1 MTSSVVSAR
10 TAPRRKEKVPSRR
23 GGASGES
30 KWIPYLFLLPWLI
43 GLITITLGPMVAS
56 LYLSLTN
63 YDLIGS
69 SSFIGFDNYK
79 QMFSDQRFL
88 AAAWVT
94 ARYVLI
100 SVPIQLTFALG
111 LAALLNRGIRGLA
124 FYRSVYY
131 LPSLL
136 GASVAV
142 AVLWRQVFGSDGLIN
157 QVLGVFGLTNLPSWV
172 ATPSTALGTIIV
184 LNVWT
189 FGAPMIIFLAGLRQI
204 PAELYEAASMDGAG
218 TWRRFVTITLPLLS
232 PVIFFNLVLQM
243 IHAFQA
249 FTQAYVVSNG
259 TGGPV
264 DSTLFYS
271 MYLYQQ
277 GFTSFKMGYASAMA
291 WVLLIVIALFSAIA
305 FGSSRYWVFYGED

>member
-1 MTSSVVSAR
+1 MADISTSVEVKSPDVRPPGKGRAK
-10 TAPRRKEKVPSRR
+10 T
-23 GGASGES
+23 GES
-30 KWIPYLFLLPWLI
+30 WWVPYAFLLPWLI
-43 GLITITLGPMVAS
+43 GIVGITLGPMIAS
-56 LYLSLTN
+56 LYLSFTD
-63 YDLIGS
+63 YDLIGK
-69 SSFIGFDNYK
+69 SSFIGFANYS
-79 QMFSDQRFL
+79 QMFQDDRFL

-100 SVPIQLTFALG
+100 SVPVQLAFALG
-111 LAALLNRGIRGLA
+111 LAILLNRGIRGLA

-142 AVLWRQVFGSDGLIN
+142 AVLWRQVFGSDGLLN
-157 QVLGVFGLTNLPSWV
+157 QVLSSFGLHDLPSWV
-172 ATPSTALGTIIV
+172 ATPSTALGTIII
-184 LNVWT
+184 LNIWT

-204 PAELYEAASMDGAG
+204 PADLYEAAEVDGASA
-218 TWRRFVTITLPLLS
+218 WRRFVKITLPLLS

-271 MYLYQQ
+271 MYLYQH
-277 GFTSFKMGYASAMA
+277 GFTNFNMGYASAMA
-291 WVLLIVIALFSAIA
+291 WVLLIVIAVFSAIA

>member
-1 MTSSVVSAR
+1 MTSTVVSAR
-10 TAPRRKEKVPSRR
+10 TEPRRKQERSRR
-23 GGASGES
+23 GGTSGES
-30 KWIPYLFLLPWLI
+30 KWIPYLFLMPWLI

-56 LYLSLTN
+56 LYLSLTS

-69 SSFIGFDNYK
+69 SSFIGFGNYR

-100 SVPIQLTFALG
+100 SVPIQLSFALG

-142 AVLWRQVFGSDGLIN
+142 AVLWRQVFGSDGLVN
-157 QVLGVFGLTNLPSWV
+157 QVLGVFGLTDLPSWV
-172 ATPSTALGTIIV
+172 ATPSTALGTIIA

-204 PAELYEAASMDGAG
+204 PTELYEAASMDGAG
-218 TWRRFVTITLPLLS
+218 TWHRFLKITLPLLS

-291 WVLLIVIALFSAIA
+291 WVLLVVIALFSAIA
-305 FGSSRYWVFYGED
+305 FGSSRFWVYYGED

>member
-1 MTSSVVSAR
+1 MTSTVVSAR
-10 TAPRRKEKVPSRR
+10 TEPRRKQVRSRR
-23 GGASGES
+23 GGTSGES
-30 KWIPYLFLLPWLI
+30 KWIPYLFLMPWLI
-43 GLITITLGPMVAS
+43 GLITITLGPMLAS
-56 LYLSLTN
+56 LYLSLTS

-69 SSFIGFDNYK
+69 STFIGLDNFR

-142 AVLWRQVFGSDGLIN
+142 AVLWRQVFGSDGLVN
-157 QVLGVFGLTNLPSWV
+157 QFLGVFGLTDLPSWV
-172 ATPSTALGTIIV
+172 ATPSTALGTIIA

-204 PAELYEAASMDGAG
+204 PTELYEAASMDGAG
-218 TWRRFVTITLPLLS
+218 TWHRFLKITLPLLS

-291 WVLLIVIALFSAIA
+291 WVLLVVIALFSAIA
-305 FGSSRYWVFYGED
+305 FGSSRFWVYYGED